1 MIVFL
6 VSLFSHLLSPARS
19 FVKTQCSNYRRGK
32 NPCTKTAQKSTKPIQ
47 NRYKCRINNSK
58 GAFNEKG
65 TSLVTWMASFLL
77 RKCGIKAVGFV
88 QSGSKSE
95 AGFKCIV

>member
-1 MIVFL
+1 
-6 VSLFSHLLSPARS
+6 
-19 FVKTQCSNYRRGK
+19 
-32 NPCTKTAQKSTKPIQ
+32 
-47 NRYKCRINNSK
+47 
-58 GAFNEKG
+58 
-65 TSLVTWMASFLL
+65 VTWMASFLL